1 MSIDVLWFKRDLRL
15 ADHAPLASALAGGR
29 PLLLLYIV
37 EPMLL
42 ADPHYAA
49 RHWRFIWQSLEDLRA
64 QLADHGAPLLAV
76 RGDATEV
83 LRRVHAAADIDT
95 LHSHEETGLAVTFE
109 RDREVARLCRDGGI
123 RWAEAPSNDFG
134 L

>member
-1 MSIDVLWFKRDLRL
+1 
-15 ADHAPLASALAGGR
+15 
-29 PLLLLYIV
+29 
-37 EPMLL
+37 MLL

-95 LHSHEETGLAVTFE
+95 LHSHET
-109 RDREVARLCRDGGI
+109 
-123 RWAEAPSNDFG
+123 
-134 L
+134 